1 MLDDRLEDIALFFNL
16 NGQPKKRWVSKEVY
30 TDPTRQLQ
38 KLDPTWQMAV
48 LAEGGK
54 PTGPFYVTNLSK
66 LLKPGVSPDP
76 SAAKRVPLK
85 GPVAQGPAQGDLVV
99 IPYATPN
106 VAYLVKQS
114 DYLDTD
120 ICPDISEI
128 EGADLK
134 FLALTQG
141 AVLANI
147 PKEDLDG
154 MTCYLLNLLGLNS
167 GAIT

>member
-1 MLDDRLEDIALFFNL
+1 MLDERLEDIALFFNL
-16 NGQPKKRWVSKEVY
+16 NGQPKKRWVSKAVY
-30 TDPTRQLQ
+30 TDPNRKLQ
-38 KLDPTWQMAV
+38 KFDPTWQMAV
-48 LAEGGK
+48 LVEGGK
-54 PTGPFYVTNLSK
+54 PAAPYYVTNLSK
-66 LLKPGVSPDP
+66 LLKPGMSPNP
-76 SAAKRVPLK
+76 NQAKMVPPK
-85 GPVAQGPAQGDLVV
+85 RASQSPGQGDLVV
-99 IPYATPN
+99 IPYTTPN

-114 DYLDTD
+114 EYLDTD

-147 PKEDLDG
+147 PKEDLNG
-154 MTCYLLNLLGLNS
+154 MTCYILNLLGLNS